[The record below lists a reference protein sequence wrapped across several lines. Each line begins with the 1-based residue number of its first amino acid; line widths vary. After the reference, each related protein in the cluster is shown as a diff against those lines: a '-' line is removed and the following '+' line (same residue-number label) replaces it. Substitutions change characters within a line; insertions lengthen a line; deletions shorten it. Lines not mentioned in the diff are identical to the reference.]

1 MVFCEAMTLEA
12 PNSFVDKGQT
22 LSQRVAT
29 AAKNTLTYAGITLG
43 FTLGGAIVADA
54 AAERCHDALHAV
66 ANNQS
71 VVNGNESQ
79 STDAWLMMGGLA
91 GFLTGAGVVMY
102 RVETA
107 ACQEL
112 TAAE

>member
-1 MVFCEAMTLEA
+1 MVFCEAITLEA

-54 AAERCHDALHAV
+54 AAEMWHDAQHAEASYPNV
-66 ANNQS
+66 S
-71 VVNGNESQ
+71 NGNQSQ

-91 GFLTGAGVVMY
+91 GFLGGAGVVMH
-102 RVETA
+102 RVEMTER
-107 ACQEL
+107 QEL
-112 TAAE
+112 MTAE